1 MNIRFGGLKD
11 GCFWQTPAD
20 NWGKRTVQLG
30 KETVSLWQKDG
41 CTFEKRNRLLKKHL
55 GGKFF
60 SLFLLILYKLALD
73 KNNLKDGSL
82 YTINHTILPWV
93 FFEEKKNLFRF
104 LAMG

>member
-1 MNIRFGGLKD
+1 
-11 GCFWQTPAD
+11 
-20 NWGKRTVQLG
+20 LG

-73 KNNLKDGSL
+73 KNNLKDGYL
-82 YTINHTILPWV
+82 YAINHTILPWA
-93 FFEEKKNLFRF
+93 FFEDKKNLFRF
-104 LAMG
+104 LAVG

>member
-1 MNIRFGGLKD
+1 MLPSFFVDIRFGGLKE
-11 GCFWQTPAD
+11 GRFWQTPAD
-20 NWGKRTVQLG
+20 NWGKRTVPFA

-41 CTFEKRNRLLKKHL
+41 CTFEKVNRLLKKHL

-82 YTINHTILPWV
+82 YTINHAILLWGI
-93 FFEEKKNLFRF
+93 F
-104 LAMG
+104 